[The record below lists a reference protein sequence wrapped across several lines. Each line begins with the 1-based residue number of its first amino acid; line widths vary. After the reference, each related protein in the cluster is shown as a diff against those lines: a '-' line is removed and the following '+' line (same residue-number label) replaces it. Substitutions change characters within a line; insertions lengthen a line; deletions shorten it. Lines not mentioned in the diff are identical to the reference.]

1 MAITN
6 QERVGKAMD
15 LLRDGLR
22 PFAERELKAKPGDRW
37 PSEVRAALPGR
48 QLGQNKGDLL
58 QDVAVLLAV
67 MDKVWGAVFSA
78 ILGRADR
85 NLVLELIDVRNRW
98 AHQEPFSSRDAER
111 ALDSMARLL
120 TSVSATPQADEVGKM
135 KMELRR
141 LTFDEQVRSE
151 KRKAAG
157 SLIEAAATGRLK
169 PWREIVTPHADVAS
183 GRYQQAEVAAD
194 LWQGPL
200 GEGTDEH
207 RKPAEVFRRTHLIES
222 PPRLLVGGGDRL
234 LGRAAT
240 PGVQLQTKIGCCM

>member
-22 PFAERELKAKPGDRW
+22 PFAERELKAKHGDRW
-37 PSEVRAALPGR
+37 PSEVRAALSGR

-67 MDKVWGAVFSA
+67 MDKAWGAVFSA

-98 AHQEPFSSRDAER
+98 AHQAPFSSDDADR

-120 TSVSATPQADEVGKM
+120 TAVSATPQADERSEERRVGKG
-135 KMELRR
+135 
-141 LTFDEQVRSE
+141 RSS
-151 KRKAAG
+151 RWLAW
-157 SLIEAAATGRLK
+157 S
-169 PWREIVTPHADVAS
+169 
-183 GRYQQAEVAAD
+183 
-194 LWQGPL
+194 
-200 GEGTDEH
+200 
-207 RKPAEVFRRTHLIES
+207 
-222 PPRLLVGGGDRL
+222 
-234 LGRAAT
+234 
-240 PGVQLQTKIGCCM
+240 